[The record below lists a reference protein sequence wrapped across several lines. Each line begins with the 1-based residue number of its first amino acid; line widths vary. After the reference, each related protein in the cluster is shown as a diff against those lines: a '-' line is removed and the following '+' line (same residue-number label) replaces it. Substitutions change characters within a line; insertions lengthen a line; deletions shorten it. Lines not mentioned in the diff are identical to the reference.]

1 MALFMN
7 QILAYRISAE
17 VKKKKKNIYKEKK
30 TPNWITVYLAKM
42 AQSTFRKRKK
52 VSSEILLACF

>member
-17 VKKKKKNIYKEKK
+17 VRKKHLHKKIKPQIRVYESGQSVQSTFFKKKKK
-30 TPNWITVYLAKM
+30 
-42 AQSTFRKRKK
+42 K
-52 VSSEILLACF
+52 VSIEFLLTFF